1 MESNTKEDELINYS
15 KIKQKK
21 VTEIVDALNSLILII
36 LDGRY
41 QKLEINQSYYLNIHE
56 LIALTL
62 DFIEKF
68 ENDDDDKF
76 DSIIAIAVFR
86 VLFMDK
92 FNFKINDWDKKI
104 ESFSLL
110 LKAFQKDTSIENSN
124 EFEEMRQ
131 YELFEN
137 IAKEYNCNYY
147 YSYCLYL
154 IFKYSESNAL
164 FFDIF
169 ISLKKISFKIE
180 NDSDL
185 EITKHESITDEEL
198 QKISPDNLLS
208 NLNDIYNTNINFFV
222 LEIDQRQIKIRQM
235 SPEEMQEK
243 LQTEEPEVK
252 KKKKKKKKNKKI
264 INSTTTEHNSGN
276 KTFEARKIPEEN
288 MSQKQEE
295 SKEENKEKDK
305 NESQEGKEN
314 KEDNNPRNES
324 AGTKNRN
331 YISLN
336 KTEEDFKTTNS
347 KINDK
352 EEYMQDQSSLLN
364 GLLLTINE
372 LKEKINKLEK
382 EKEDLKGT
390 MKKEKE
396 DLKGTIDGMKKEK
409 EDLKGTIIGMKKD
422 IAKYEKSK
430 EKALS
435 EILILKQGSKI
446 LQKELKF
453 IKLRDVFKNIIDI
466 FSIAYNIGP
475 ELSYNEKTLE
485 IKKRIPLKKG
495 KEEEWRLF
503 NKFFSEIYS
512 DFQAANKNAHSIDID
527 LSIIDQVFDQIDPF
541 GEMKIVKERL
551 MKGNV
556 DRILKKLG
564 YNRMNNFENKSKFQ
578 IEERKILDNIKGI
591 NDIYPSI

>member
-1 MESNTKEDELINYS
+1 M
-15 KIKQKK
+15 
-21 VTEIVDALNSLILII
+21 
-36 LDGRY
+36 
-41 QKLEINQSYYLNIHE
+41 
-56 LIALTL
+56 IALTL

-390 MKKEKE
+390 
-396 DLKGTIDGMKKEK
+396 
-409 EDLKGTIIGMKKD
+409 IIGMKKD

-435 EILILKQGSKI
+435 EILILKQDSKI

>member
-41 QKLEINQSYYLNIHE
+41 QKLEINQSYYLNIYE

-396 DLKGTIDGMKKEK
+396 DLKGTI
-409 EDLKGTIIGMKKD
+409 IGMKKD

-435 EILILKQGSKI
+435 EILILKQDSKL

>member
-1 MESNTKEDELINYS
+1 
-15 KIKQKK
+15 
-21 VTEIVDALNSLILII
+21 
-36 LDGRY
+36 
-41 QKLEINQSYYLNIHE
+41 
-56 LIALTL
+56 
-62 DFIEKF
+62 
-68 ENDDDDKF
+68 
-76 DSIIAIAVFR
+76 
-86 VLFMDK
+86 
-92 FNFKINDWDKKI
+92 
-104 ESFSLL
+104 
-110 LKAFQKDTSIENSN
+110 
-124 EFEEMRQ
+124 
-131 YELFEN
+131 
-137 IAKEYNCNYY
+137 
-147 YSYCLYL
+147 
-154 IFKYSESNAL
+154 
-164 FFDIF
+164 
-169 ISLKKISFKIE
+169 
-180 NDSDL
+180 
-185 EITKHESITDEEL
+185 
-198 QKISPDNLLS
+198 
-208 NLNDIYNTNINFFV
+208 
-222 LEIDQRQIKIRQM
+222 
-235 SPEEMQEK
+235 
-243 LQTEEPEVK
+243 
-252 KKKKKKKKNKKI
+252 
-264 INSTTTEHNSGN
+264 
-276 KTFEARKIPEEN
+276 

-435 EILILKQGSKI
+435 EILILKQDSKI

>member
-41 QKLEINQSYYLNIHE
+41 QKLEINQSYYLNIYE

-68 ENDDDDKF
+68 ENDDDDDKF

-347 KINDK
+347 KISDK

-364 GLLLTINE
+364 GLLLKINE
-372 LKEKINKLEK
+372 LAEKINKLEK

-390 MKKEKE
+390 IDGMEKEKE
-396 DLKGTIDGMKKEK
+396 DLKGTVD
-409 EDLKGTIIGMKKD
+409 GMKKD
-422 IAKYEKSK
+422 ITKYEKSN
-430 EKALS
+430 EKTLS
-435 EILILKQGSKI
+435 EILNLKQDSKI
-446 LQKELKF
+446 FQKELNF
-453 IKLRDVFKNIIDI
+453 INQRDIFKNIMDI
-466 FSIAYNIGP
+466 FSIAYNVGP
-475 ELSYNEKTLE
+475 KLSFNEKILE

-503 NKFFSEIYS
+503 NKFFWEIYS
-512 DFQAANKNAHSIDID
+512 DFQTANKNEHSIDID
-527 LSIIDQVFDQIDPF
+527 LSIIDQVFEQIAPF

-551 MKGNV
+551 MKGNA
-556 DRILKKLG
+556 
-564 YNRMNNFENKSKFQ
+564 
-578 IEERKILDNIKGI
+578 
-591 NDIYPSI
+591 DII

>member
-276 KTFEARKIPEEN
+276 KTFEARKMPEEN

-390 MKKEKE
+390 
-396 DLKGTIDGMKKEK
+396 IDGMKKEK

-435 EILILKQGSKI
+435 EILILKQDSKL

>member
-41 QKLEINQSYYLNIHE
+41 QKLEINQSYYLNIYE

-68 ENDDDDKF
+68 ENDDDKL

>member
-347 KINDK
+347 KISDK

-396 DLKGTIDGMKKEK
+396 DLKGTI
-409 EDLKGTIIGMKKD
+409 IGMKKD

-435 EILILKQGSKI
+435 EILILKQDSKI

>member
-124 EFEEMRQ
+124 EFEEMRE

-235 SPEEMQEK
+235 SPEEIQEK

-422 IAKYEKSK
+422 IAKYEKSN
-430 EKALS
+430 EKALW
-435 EILILKQGSKI
+435 EILKLKQDSKI
-446 LQKELKF
+446 FQKELNF
-453 IKLRDVFKNIIDI
+453 INQRDIFKNIMDI
-466 FSIAYNIGP
+466 FSIAYNVGP
-475 ELSYNEKTLE
+475 KLSYNEKILE

-503 NKFFSEIYS
+503 NKFFWEIYS
-512 DFQAANKNAHSIDID
+512 DFQTANKNEHSIDID
-527 LSIIDQVFDQIDPF
+527 LSIIDQVFEQIAPF

-551 MKGNV
+551 MKGNA
-556 DRILKKLG
+556 
-564 YNRMNNFENKSKFQ
+564 
-578 IEERKILDNIKGI
+578 
-591 NDIYPSI
+591 DII

>member
-21 VTEIVDALNSLILII
+21 VSEIVDALNSLILII

-347 KINDK
+347 KISDK

-364 GLLLTINE
+364 GLLLKINE
-372 LKEKINKLEK
+372 LEEKINKLEK

-390 MKKEKE
+390 IDGMKKENKNLKRTIDGIKKENENLKGTIDGMEKEKE
-396 DLKGTIDGMKKEK
+396 DLKGTIDGMEKEK
-409 EDLKGTIIGMKKD
+409 EDLKGTVDGMKKD
-422 IAKYEKSK
+422 ITKYEKSN
-430 EKALS
+430 EKTLS
-435 EILILKQGSKI
+435 EILNLKQDSKI
-446 LQKELKF
+446 FQKELNF
-453 IKLRDVFKNIIDI
+453 INQRDIFKNIMDI
-466 FSIAYNIGP
+466 FSIAYNVGP
-475 ELSYNEKTLE
+475 KLSYNEKILE

-503 NKFFSEIYS
+503 NKFFWEIYS
-512 DFQAANKNAHSIDID
+512 DFQTANKNEHSIDID

-551 MKGNV
+551 MKGNA
-556 DRILKKLG
+556 
-564 YNRMNNFENKSKFQ
+564 
-578 IEERKILDNIKGI
+578 
-591 NDIYPSI
+591 DII

>member
-314 KEDNNPRNES
+314 KEDNNLRNES

-347 KINDK
+347 KISDK

-364 GLLLTINE
+364 GLLLKINE
-372 LKEKINKLEK
+372 LAEKINKLEK

-390 MKKEKE
+390 IDGMKKENKNLKRTIDGIKKENENLKGTIDGMEKEKE
-396 DLKGTIDGMKKEK
+396 DLKGTIDGMEKEK
-409 EDLKGTIIGMKKD
+409 EDLKGTVDGMKKD
-422 IAKYEKSK
+422 ITKYEKSN
-430 EKALS
+430 EKTLS
-435 EILILKQGSKI
+435 EILNLKQDSKI
-446 LQKELKF
+446 FQKELNF
-453 IKLRDVFKNIIDI
+453 INQRDIFKNIMDI
-466 FSIAYNIGP
+466 FSIAYNVGP
-475 ELSYNEKTLE
+475 KLSYNEKILE

-503 NKFFSEIYS
+503 NKFFWEIYS
-512 DFQAANKNAHSIDID
+512 DFQTANKNEHSIDID
-527 LSIIDQVFDQIDPF
+527 LSIIDQVFEQIAPF

-551 MKGNV
+551 MKGNA
-556 DRILKKLG
+556 
-564 YNRMNNFENKSKFQ
+564 
-578 IEERKILDNIKGI
+578 
-591 NDIYPSI
+591 DII

>member
-68 ENDDDDKF
+68 ENDDDRF

-347 KINDK
+347 KISNK

-396 DLKGTIDGMKKEK
+396 DLKGTI
-409 EDLKGTIIGMKKD
+409 IGMKKD

-435 EILILKQGSKI
+435 EILILKQDSKL

>member
-21 VTEIVDALNSLILII
+21 VSEIVDALNSLILII

-396 DLKGTIDGMKKEK
+396 DLKGTI
-409 EDLKGTIIGMKKD
+409 IGMKKD

-435 EILILKQGSKI
+435 EILILKQDSKI
-446 LQKELKF
+446 LQKELNF
-453 IKLRDVFKNIIDI
+453 INQRDIFKNIMDI
-466 FSIAYNIGP
+466 FSIAYNVGP
-475 ELSYNEKTLE
+475 KLSYNEKILE

-503 NKFFSEIYS
+503 NKFFWEIYS
-512 DFQAANKNAHSIDID
+512 DFQTANKNEHSIDID
-527 LSIIDQVFDQIDPF
+527 LSIIDQVFEQIAPF

-551 MKGNV
+551 MKGNA
-556 DRILKKLG
+556 
-564 YNRMNNFENKSKFQ
+564 
-578 IEERKILDNIKGI
+578 
-591 NDIYPSI
+591 DII

>member
-396 DLKGTIDGMKKEK
+396 DLKGTI
-409 EDLKGTIIGMKKD
+409 IGMKKD

-435 EILILKQGSKI
+435 EILILKQDSKI

>member
-124 EFEEMRQ
+124 KFEEMRQ

-435 EILILKQGSKI
+435 EILILKQDSKI

-485 IKKRIPLKKG
+485 IKKTIPLKKG

>member
-21 VTEIVDALNSLILII
+21 VTEIVDALNSFILII

-243 LQTEEPEVK
+243 LRTKEPEVK

-347 KINDK
+347 KISDK
-352 EEYMQDQSSLLN
+352 EEHMQDQSSLLN
-364 GLLLTINE
+364 GLLLKINE
-372 LKEKINKLEK
+372 LTEKINKLEK

-390 MKKEKE
+390 IDGMKKENKNLKRTIDGIKKENENLKGTIDGMEKEKE
-396 DLKGTIDGMKKEK
+396 DLKGTIDGMEKEK
-409 EDLKGTIIGMKKD
+409 EDLKGTVDGMKKD
-422 IAKYEKSK
+422 ITKYEKSN
-430 EKALS
+430 EKTLS
-435 EILILKQGSKI
+435 EILNLKQDSKI
-446 LQKELKF
+446 FQKELNF
-453 IKLRDVFKNIIDI
+453 INQRDIFKNIMDI
-466 FSIAYNIGP
+466 FSIAYDVGP
-475 ELSYNEKTLE
+475 KLSYNEKILE

-503 NKFFSEIYS
+503 NKFFWEIYS
-512 DFQAANKNAHSIDID
+512 DFQTANKNEHSIDID
-527 LSIIDQVFDQIDPF
+527 LSIIDQVFEQIAPF

-551 MKGNV
+551 MKGNA
-556 DRILKKLG
+556 
-564 YNRMNNFENKSKFQ
+564 
-578 IEERKILDNIKGI
+578 
-591 NDIYPSI
+591 DII

>member
-41 QKLEINQSYYLNIHE
+41 QKLEINQSYYLNIYE

-124 EFEEMRQ
+124 KFEEMRQ

-352 EEYMQDQSSLLN
+352 EEYMKDQSSLLN
-364 GLLLTINE
+364 GLLLKINE
-372 LKEKINKLEK
+372 LTEKINKLE
-382 EKEDLKGT
+382 
-390 MKKEKE
+390 
-396 DLKGTIDGMKKEK
+396 KEK

-435 EILILKQGSKI
+435 EILILKQDSKI

-578 IEERKILDNIKGI
+578 IEERKILDDIKGI